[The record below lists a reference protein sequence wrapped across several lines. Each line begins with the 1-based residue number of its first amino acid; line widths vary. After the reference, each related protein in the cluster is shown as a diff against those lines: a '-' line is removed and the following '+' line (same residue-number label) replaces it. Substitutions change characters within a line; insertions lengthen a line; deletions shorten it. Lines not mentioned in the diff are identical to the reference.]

1 LYGILISKKDTVNG
15 SVRAIARLP
24 KINQLAS
31 GDTSGTLIF
40 WKDLKVVSRVELNN
54 DPVCSLSAHEDDVL
68 WIGSYSSIKL
78 LNLKTNSILKDWQ
91 TYKGMVEQ
99 LLLVVNHVWSSS
111 NDCISVWDS
120 ETHELKQTLK
130 EHQNRICCFAVTS
143 TNLDDTYVWSSSFD
157 KSICVWNAK
166 TFSICKKMT
175 DHTDYIRALISVNEG
190 TVVSGSGD
198 KKIFQYVVD

>member
-15 SVRAIARLP
+15 SQRIVRAIAHLP
-24 KINQLAS
+24 KINQIAS

-91 TYKGMVEQ
+91 IT
-99 LLLVVNHVWSSS
+99 
-111 NDCISVWDS
+111 
-120 ETHELKQTLK
+120 K
-130 EHQNRICCFAVTS
+130 E
-143 TNLDDTYVWSSSFD
+143 W
-157 KSICVWNAK
+157 
-166 TFSICKKMT
+166 
-175 DHTDYIRALISVNEG
+175 
-190 TVVSGSGD
+190 
-198 KKIFQYVVD
+198 